1 MTNPVTIPMI
11 WLIIGGIFCAILG
24 YGVGRSSGREH
35 ILNRLT
41 QQHRRELEQK
51 LRNPQNRNRSKKR

>member
-1 MTNPVTIPMI
+1 MI